1 MSKIADFKNLKNV
14 CYAFMFSGIVITLIT
29 ISIAISS
36 GYNNSLLIGT
46 ISGYTTVTVGLIGL
60 MALFMMGVNFQGGDT
75 VATIYDNIAIIVQ
88 FLIII
93 VILIYSFFMNGAYFT
108 KISENNINDSYKWF
122 SFISI
127 LLLFVQFIILSNLI
141 NSIYYSVKPAM
152 KTYINKNVQIIFSL
166 IVAIINMTTLLT
178 ASQSLVFFSTD
189 G

>member
-1 MSKIADFKNLKNV
+1 MTKLADFKNLKNV

-29 ISIAISS
+29 LSIALSS
-36 GYNNSLLIGT
+36 GYTTSLLIGT
-46 ISGYTTVTVGLIGL
+46 ISGYTTVSVGLIGL
-60 MALFMMGVNFQGGDT
+60 MALFMMGVNFQGDT
-75 VATIYDNIAIIVQ
+75 SGVTVYDNIAIIVQ

-93 VILIYSFFMNGAYFT
+93 VILMYSFFMNGAYFN

-122 SFISI
+122 LFISI
-127 LLLFVQFIILSNLI
+127 LLLFIQFAILVNLI
-141 NSIYYSVKPAM
+141 NSIYNSAKPLVTNAI
-152 KTYINKNVQIIFSL
+152 TRNVQVVFSL